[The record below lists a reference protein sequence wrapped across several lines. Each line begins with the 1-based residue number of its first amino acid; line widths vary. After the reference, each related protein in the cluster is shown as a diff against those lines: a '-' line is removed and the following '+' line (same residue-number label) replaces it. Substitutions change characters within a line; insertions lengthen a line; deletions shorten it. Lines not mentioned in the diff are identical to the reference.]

1 METAGRV
8 LLVEDDAE
16 TRSLVGGILEETGL
30 VVRGV
35 RSLGEARS
43 ALAREA
49 FDLVVLDRMLPDG
62 SGLALARERRAAGDE
77 TPILVLTARRDVVE
91 RVEGLEAGADDYLG
105 KPFAPA
111 ELKARVRALLRRG
124 GRSRGRLTAGRLS
137 LDPERRRASV
147 DGREMPVT
155 ERELA
160 VLVELVAA
168 PVATREALLEGVW
181 GEATPNASASLDVIV
196 SRLRRKLGA
205 LGMPEAI
212 ETVRGRGFRWRGE

>member
-124 GRSRGRLTAGRLS
+124 GRSRG
-137 LDPERRRASV
+137 
-147 DGREMPVT
+147 
-155 ERELA
+155 
-160 VLVELVAA
+160 
-168 PVATREALLEGVW
+168 
-181 GEATPNASASLDVIV
+181 
-196 SRLRRKLGA
+196 
-205 LGMPEAI
+205 
-212 ETVRGRGFRWRGE
+212 